1 MLLPPWIQPFLATF
15 VISIIPIGMLLAMP
29 LIGSVLRKFQGK
41 TAKKAD
47 CLPLNSIMCFAAGS
61 LLADALNHLAEEAKG
76 NNPSTV
82 AIQALAGIFV
92 FFLIDRVSRL
102 AGSQNPKKSSQSI
115 GYLSLIADAVHN
127 FTDGLAIAAS
137 FAKSIKSGVAT
148 TTAIFMHEI
157 PHELGDY
164 ALLAKSGFSHAKII
178 QLQLLT
184 AGAAFA
190 GTAVGM
196 AIESGALISSFGHSW
211 LLPVTCGGF
220 LYLALCSIL
229 SEVMEDGTRNKTFG
243 PILLD
248 SAYFATGIAMLQYL
262 ESSFEL

>member
-1 MLLPPWIQPFLATF
+1 MLTPQWIQPFLATF
-15 VISIIPIGMLLAMP
+15 VISIIPVGMLLAMP
-29 LIGSVLRKFQGK
+29 LIGSVLRMFQGK
-41 TAKKAD
+41 SSTKAKG
-47 CLPLNSIMCFAAGS
+47 LPLNSIMCFAAGS
-61 LLADALNHLAEEAKG
+61 LLADALNHLAEEAKQ
-76 NNPSTV
+76 NDPRTV
-82 AIQALAGIFV
+82 AIQTLVGIFV

-102 AGSQNPKKSSQSI
+102 AGSHNQKRSSQSI

-196 AIESGALISSFGHSW
+196 AIESGELVSSVGHSW

-229 SEVMEDGTRNKTFG
+229 SEVMEDGNRNKTLS
-243 PILLD
+243 PIILD
-248 SAYFATGIAMLQYL
+248 SIYFAAGIAMLQYL
-262 ESSFEL
+262 ESNFEL